1 MKKLLLLGDEA
12 LAQGAI
18 DAGISGFYGYPGTP
32 STEIIEYVQQNKVA
46 IEKNIHRTWASNE
59 KTAMESA
66 VGMSYAGKRTMATM
80 KHVGLNVAADPF
92 MNSAMTGA
100 NGGLLV
106 AVADDPSM
114 HSSQNEQDSRIFAN
128 FALIPCIEPSDQ
140 QECYDAAK
148 HGFELSE
155 KFKLPVLVRLVT
167 RLSHSRSGVV
177 QKEMINENKMKTPED
192 PNQFMLLPAFSRTK
206 YNRLV
211 PLQAELEKAS
221 EESPLNKYIDGSD
234 KSLGIIAC
242 GLGYNYLMENVSKN
256 NLKNPILK
264 VSQYPLPRKYVEKI
278 MNECDQ
284 VLVIEDGMP
293 VVEQQLKG
301 YVNGNTKIKG
311 RLDGS
316 LPRVGELNPNHVA
329 KALNLADIHGQVIPD
344 VVAGRPPALCV
355 GCPHAD
361 TFKAL
366 KEAIKD
372 ETNARVFGDIGCYTL
387 GFMPP
392 YKAINTTLDM
402 GASIT
407 MAKGASEAGL
417 FPAIATI
424 GDSTFF
430 HSGMTGLMDCIYDK
444 SNVVIVILDNST
456 TGMTGGQ
463 EYTGHGRIEA
473 VCKGLGV
480 EADHIRVI
488 TPLPK
493 QHEENI
499 KVFQEEMAYEGVSV
513 IIPRRECVQTLKK
526 KLKSRR

>member
-32 STEIIEYVQQNKVA
+32 STEILEYVQKNKVA
-46 IEKNIHRTWASNE
+46 IEKNLHRTWASNE

-66 VGMSYAGKRTMATM
+66 VGMSFAGKRTMVTM
-80 KHVGLNVAADPF
+80 KHIGLNVAADPF

-106 AVADDPSM
+106 TVADDPSM
-114 HSSQNEQDSRIFAN
+114 HSSQNEQDSRFFAN

-140 QECYDAAK
+140 QECYDASK

-155 KFKLPVLVRLVT
+155 KFKLPVMIRLVT
-167 RLSHSRSGVV
+167 RLSHSRSGVET
-177 QKEMINENKMKTPED
+177 KEIVKENGMSFPED
-192 PNQFMLLPAFSRTK
+192 PNQFMLLPAFSRKK

-211 PLQAELEKAS
+211 PLQEELEKAS
-221 EESPLNKYIDGSD
+221 EESPFNKYIDGSD
-234 KSLGIIAC
+234 KTLGIIAC
-242 GLGYNYLMENVSKN
+242 GLGYNYLMENVSKADFN
-256 NLKNPILK
+256 YPILK
-264 VSQYPLPRKYVEKI
+264 ISQYPLPRKHVERMMK
-278 MNECDQ
+278 ECAQ
-284 VLVIEDGMP
+284 VLVIEDGQP
-293 VVEQQLKG
+293 LVEQQLKG
-301 YVNGNTKIKG
+301 YVSGNTKVRG

-329 KALNLADIHGQVIPD
+329 KALNLPDTHGEAIPE

-355 GCPHAD
+355 GCPHSD
-361 TFKAL
+361 SFYGIKEAL
-366 KEAIKD
+366 KD
-372 ETNARVFGDIGCYTL
+372 YPNAKTFGDIGCYTL

-392 YKAINTTLDM
+392 YRAIDTTLDM

-407 MAKGASEAGL
+407 MAKGASEAGVY
-417 FPAIATI
+417 PAIATI

-430 HSGMTGLMDCIYDK
+430 HSGMTGLMDCVYDK

-463 EYTGHGRIEA
+463 EYTGFGRIES
-473 VCKGLGV
+473 VCIGLGV
-480 EADHIRVI
+480 DPEHIRVI
-488 TPLPK
+488 TPLK
-493 QHEENI
+493 NQHEKNVQII
-499 KVFQEEMAYEGVSV
+499 KEEIAYTGVSV
-513 IIPRRECVQTLKK
+513 IIPRRECIQTLKK
-526 KLKSRR
+526 KNRK